1 MKIYAQLF
9 LVHLILFML
18 LSLAILPT
26 NAALAEDFSYIK
38 LGKRYYGAYDKDI
51 KVGFLEHDVSRSN
64 SNIIETLSINLQGKY
79 VDDQETTIYKMLYK
93 DQSVFDLNSKA
104 LNSGLS
110 HYSVSYFNG
119 DNSFQKGEPDR
130 VENTEVSFE
139 YVSNNQYKLTSVVGG
154 FAETTF

>member
-1 MKIYAQLF
+1 
-9 LVHLILFML
+9 ML